1 MTTDNRTP
9 KMALRE
15 AKYQIELLKKELTR
29 IASNNDY
36 VAQRVLES
44 MTHEIAKVKEL
55 AKNY

>member
-15 AKYQIELLKKELTR
+15 AEYQIELLKKELTR

-44 MTHEIAKVKEL
+44 MAHEIAKVKEL